1 VSNGLSVMRKVTG
14 HRASY
19 DEPRMSCACSL
30 SDMHLHPAESAM
42 AAFPEQN
49 ESYQEKDA

>member
-1 VSNGLSVMRKVTG
+1 LSVMRKVTG
-14 HRASY
+14 HDASY
-19 DEPRMSCACSL
+19 HEPRMSCDCSL